1 MGWQLA
7 GVVEMGGLDPAIET
21 LEVLDLPENGVLEC
35 RMSVRA
41 RADRGGES
49 GGDVRLVELARRPA
63 EVAQVL
69 EPE

>member
-35 RMSVRA
+35 
-41 RADRGGES
+41 
-49 GGDVRLVELARRPA
+49 
-63 EVAQVL
+63 
-69 EPE
+69 